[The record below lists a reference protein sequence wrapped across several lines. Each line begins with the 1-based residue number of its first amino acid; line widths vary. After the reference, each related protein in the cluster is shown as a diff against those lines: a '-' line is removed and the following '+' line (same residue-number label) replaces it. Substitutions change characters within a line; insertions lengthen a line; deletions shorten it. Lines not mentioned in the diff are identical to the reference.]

1 VTYHGAV
8 KKEGNVPL
16 RLLLGRLHSGRPYL
30 SLPCFSCTGEER
42 AKIGTEKRKREKKG
56 KRNREKEERSKIGI
70 ERREPREEKEKKKR
84 ERKKK
89 NRRKKK
95 KKTERDR
102 KNRGRT
108 GENCHRWRLH
118 RRQQL
123 CFATATVAATN
134 GQAQAAPPLGNLLL
148 PCLFPSCFALAS
160 ICM

>member
-1 VTYHGAV
+1 MTYHGAV

-70 ERREPREEKEKKKR
+70 ERREPRDEKEKKKR

-95 KKTERDR
+95 R
-102 KNRGRT
+102 KQREIGKT
-108 GENCHRWRLH
+108 GEEPVKTVI
-118 RRQQL
+118 
-123 CFATATVAATN
+123 AGVSTAASSCVLP
-134 GQAQAAPPLGNLLL
+134 PPLSPPLTAKLR
-148 PCLFPSCFALAS
+148 PYHP
-160 ICM
+160 